1 MTVPLGRRERL
12 YYRDAADRMLA
23 RPLDGL
29 TLFYHRPSGITHMV
43 DSPVP
48 EILSTLT
55 EEPLA
60 AEAILDRLSRD
71 YDLDGEGD
79 ALGLLTG
86 HLEAL
91 CDLGLVRIR
100 GAEAELRE

>member
-1 MTVPLGRRERL
+1 MPVGKREAL
-12 YYRDAADRMLA
+12 YYRDAPGVMLA

-29 TLFYHRPSGITHMV
+29 TLLYHRPSGITHMV

-48 EILSTLT
+48 EILSTLG

-60 AEAILDRLSRD
+60 AESILDRLSRD

-79 ALGLLTG
+79 ALGLLIG

-91 CDLGLVRIR
+91 CDLGLVRSR
-100 GAEAELRE
+100 GAEAGLRE